1 MTVERVVFTF
11 LALASPCAAQTY
23 TLSDCKDGASLTVKI
38 DSLVSTTGP
47 IQSNGGHSYNM
58 IFFGDFTL
66 TVNGST
72 HTYPSVLGS
81 AGINYTPAVG
91 NLTDFLIE
99 SDDPSVRAVGNLQA
113 VGDLIP
119 NALLPQTLPP
129 ISAWNNPTS
138 DYIQYGNPVVTD
150 YIDTVGECTSGTG
163 SATPAINNVITA
175 SAFGAFNAIAPGTWI
190 EIYGTNLAPDTR
202 PWASSDFNGQT
213 APESLDGVQVTVNGQ
228 NAYLSYI
235 ASNPGQINAQVPYTI
250 PVNQKVQVVVNNNGA
265 LSAPYDVASSG
276 IQAGLLAPASFKIGA
291 NQYVAAL
298 ASDGVTYILPTGAIP
313 GVASRPAKPNET
325 ITMYGIGF
333 GLVSPPT
340 AAGEIAPASSRTLLP
355 WQISFDQTPA
365 EFTYD
370 GLAPGLVGLYQFDVV
385 VPSIPDNDL
394 VPLKLTLSTEAGA
407 QTVYIA
413 VHQ

>member
-1 MTVERVVFTF
+1 MTADRVVFAF
-11 LALASPCAAQTY
+11 LALAAAGTCAAQTY
-23 TLSDCKDGASLTVKI
+23 TLSDCKDGAALTVKI
-38 DSLVSTTGP
+38 DSVISTSGP
-47 IQSNGGHSYNM
+47 FPSNGGHSLNV

-81 AGINYTPAVG
+81 AGLNYTPTVG

-119 NALLPQTLPP
+119 NGLLPQTLPP
-129 ISAWNNPTS
+129 ISAWNNSTG

-150 YIDTVGECTSGTG
+150 YIDIVGACASGTG
-163 SATPAINNVITA
+163 AATPTITNVITA

-190 EIYGTNLAPDTR
+190 EIYGNNLAPDTR
-202 PWASSDFNGQT
+202 PWASSDFDGQT
-213 APESLDGVQVTVNGQ
+213 APISLDGVQVTVNGQ

-250 PVNQKVQVVVNNNGA
+250 PINQKVPVIVNNNGA

-276 IQAGLLAPASFKIGA
+276 IEAGLLAPASFKIGA
-291 NQYVAAL
+291 NQYVVAL
-298 ASDGVTYILPTGAIP
+298 ASDGATYILPTGAIP

-325 ITMYGIGF
+325 ITLYGIGF

-340 AAGEIAPASSRTLLP
+340 AAGEIAPGSSRTLCPGKSRSIRRRPSSRMTGLP
-355 WQISFDQTPA
+355 LAWSDYISSMSWCHRYPTTIWF
-365 EFTYD
+365 
-370 GLAPGLVGLYQFDVV
+370 L
-385 VPSIPDNDL
+385 
-394 VPLKLTLSTEAGA
+394 
-407 QTVYIA
+407 
-413 VHQ
+413 